1 MDIKI
6 TPASKSP
13 ASVVSN
19 KPAFTAQL
27 KGNAVKMAVKNAVD
41 AFQIGEVTEIL
52 ENVRYL
58 GDSATRIDCN
68 ADGLVSV
75 SNQKFGNLVHKF
87 KLRKND
93 KSNNPYLEF
102 LREFNSNNG
111 ILRVEHNF
119 FGFIFG
125 HIKSPAMKEA
135 KYKLYSSLPM
145 SSATMEALNNTAK
158 QHGIIKMQKS
168 PEDDA
173 VTLERFK
180 EAILKVID
188 KQNNV

>member
-6 TPASKSP
+6 TPATNSP

-119 FGFIFG
+119 FGFIFD

-135 KYKLYSSLPM
+135 KYKLYSSLPI
-145 SSATMEALNNTAK
+145 STGTRCVLDNIAK
-158 QHGIIKMQKS
+158 QHGVLPSTAGNEDPKAALEKVKTVFLKMLEIK
-168 PEDDA
+168 
-173 VTLERFK
+173 
-180 EAILKVID
+180 
-188 KQNNV
+188 